1 MFTSRMVAAPA
12 ALLALAAVAPTVK
25 AQTPKAAASND
36 PTALLGDWAG
46 PMPIQ
51 PAQTLVIHVRKS
63 ATGGVEATLDSP
75 EKRVNGVPMTG
86 PRRDGAKVD
95 FEIDSISFRYAGVL
109 SPDGR
114 TIHGSMTQGAAPA
127 LPVTLTK
134 GVG

>member
-1 MFTSRMVAAPA
+1 MFTSKAIAIAAAAVTPIAAAPTARAQA
-12 ALLALAAVAPTVK
+12 AKAAV
-25 AQTPKAAASND
+25 SND
-36 PTALLGDWAG
+36 LAVLVGDWAG

-86 PRRDGAKVD
+86 PHRDGAKVD
-95 FEIDSISFRYAGVL
+95 FEIDSIRFRYAGVL

-114 TIHGSMTQGAAPA
+114 TIHGTMTQGAAPA

-134 GVG
+134 GLR